1 VRQLTA
7 APLATAFHLR
17 GRAALVAGAGAEVER
32 AIAGALTSAGAT
44 VVVGQIPTTG
54 PDAVAALV
62 DTCRERLGSVD
73 IVVHVA
79 HAPGAAAFAP
89 LSTALWLVESVM
101 PLLSSGASIVHV
113 DTTGEP
119 CDGAQAA
126 VAAGL
131 AGATRSQARQLG
143 PRGVRTNLVVA
154 GPAVAGSAGHVAA
167 VVLFLAS
174 DEAAGITGETVV
186 LSGSG

>member
-1 VRQLTA
+1 VRRLTA
-7 APLATAFHLR
+7 ARLATAFDLR
-17 GRAALVAGAGAEVER
+17 GRAALVAGGDADVER
-32 AIAGALTSAGAT
+32 AIACALTLAGAT
-44 VVVGQIPTTG
+44 VVADQTPTTG
-54 PDAVAALV
+54 PDGVAALV
-62 DTCRERLGSVD
+62 DTCRQRLGSVD

-79 HAPGAAAFAP
+79 HEPGAGAFAP
-89 LSTALWLVESVM
+89 LSMALRLVDGVV

-113 DTTGEP
+113 DTAGEP
-119 CDGAQAA
+119 GDGAPAA

-131 AGATRSQARQLG
+131 AGVTRSQARQMG

-154 GPAVAGSAGHVAA
+154 GTAVAGSAEHVAA

-186 LSGSG
+186 LSGSR